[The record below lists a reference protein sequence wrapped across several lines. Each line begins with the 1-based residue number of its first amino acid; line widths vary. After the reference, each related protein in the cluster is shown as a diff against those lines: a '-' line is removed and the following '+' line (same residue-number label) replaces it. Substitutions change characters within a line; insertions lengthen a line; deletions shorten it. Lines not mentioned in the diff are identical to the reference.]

1 MSDEPPVLA
10 GPAGTGDAD
19 HDDPDDEMAGQP
31 GGSAGPPWRTG
42 DERD

>member
-1 MSDEPPVLA
+1 VLA

-19 HDDPDDEMAGQP
+19 RDDHDDEMAGQP